1 MKRKMI
7 VGSIITVLLLV
18 VGSVLYIHLPKFGST
33 PKGERLKRT
42 HDSPNYRDGRFQNI
56 NATPQIT
63 ESIWNAIFQSSAKH
77 RKPDNKIPV
86 VKTKLTEL
94 NPQENLLV
102 WFGHSSCYF
111 QVGGKR
117 FLVDPV
123 LSKAASPLPFVNTA
137 FAGTDLYK
145 PVDIPDIDYL
155 IITHDHWDHLDYP
168 TIKELKPRIGKV
180 ICPLGVGEHFAR
192 WGFDDSS
199 IIEMDWEDMTAL
211 DSGFE
216 IYCLPARHFSG
227 RGFYQKQ
234 SLWASFLLKT
244 DTLTI
249 FMGGDGGYDTHFAS
263 IGNRFGS
270 IDFALLENG
279 QYNKAWKYIHMLP
292 EETLQAGKDLNA
304 KNVIPIHNSKF
315 ALSRHSWDEPM
326 QQITAA
332 NMKQPNPLR
341 LLTPRIGEII
351 FLNDTTQS
359 FGQWWQEIE

>member
-7 VGSIITVLLLV
+7 VGIIITVLFLIAGGIV
-18 VGSVLYIHLPKFGST
+18 YIHLPKFGST
-33 PKGERLKRT
+33 PKGERLERMRK
-42 HDSPNYRDGRFQNI
+42 SPNYSNGCFQNI
-56 NATPQIT
+56 NLTPQMT
-63 ESIWNAIFQSSAKH
+63 ESARNSIFQSSSKH
-77 RKPDNKIPV
+77 RKPKNKIPT
-86 VKTKLTEL
+86 VKTELTKL

-123 LSKAASPLPFVNTA
+123 LSRAASPIPFINTA
-137 FAGTDLYK
+137 FTGTDLYK
-145 PVDIPDIDYL
+145 PSDIPDIDYL

-168 TIKELKPRIGKV
+168 TVKELKPRIGKV

-192 WGFDDSS
+192 WNFDESG
-199 IIEMDWEDMTAL
+199 IIEMDWEDTKLL

-227 RGFYQKQ
+227 RGFRHGQ

-244 DTLTI
+244 NTVTI
-249 FMGGDGGYDTHFAS
+249 FMSGDGGYDTHFAS

-279 QYNKAWKYIHMLP
+279 QYNKAWKYIHMMP
-292 EETLQAGKDLNA
+292 EETLQAGRDLNA

-326 QQITAA
+326 QRITAA
-332 NMKQPNPLR
+332 NMEHPNPLR
-341 LLTPRIGEII
+341 LLTPRIGEIV
-351 FLNDTTQS
+351 FLNDTTQTFS
-359 FGQWWQEIE
+359 RWWQETE